1 MTWVSIKEAVK
12 HYNVSIPTL
21 RRWADD
27 RTVPS
32 RRTPT
37 GNRQFKIPEND
48 EEELDIQDDRT
59 DYIYVRVSSYK
70 QRDDMERQKT
80 FLSTQFPSHIII
92 SDIGS
97 GLNFKRSGFIS
108 LLEQI
113 QTKSV
118 RQIVVTSKDRLCRFG
133 FELVEILCKQHGS
146 EILVLE
152 QNDKSPEGE
161 LATDLLDII
170 QVFCCR
176 RNGKRRYTNKMSKNK
191 IESQTSSEKAITTMV
206 S

>member
-1 MTWVSIKEAVK
+1 MSWASIKEASS

-27 RTVPS
+27 RIVPS

-37 GNRQFKIPEND
+37 GNRQFKIQEINEDELGCEND
-48 EEELDIQDDRT
+48 RT
-59 DYIYVRVSSYK
+59 IYIYVRVSSYK

-118 RQIVVTSKDRLCRFG
+118 GQIVVASRDRLCRFG
-133 FELVEILCKQHGS
+133 FELVEILCQQHGS

-152 QNDKSPEGE
+152 HNDKSPEGE
-161 LATDLLDII
+161 LAADLLDII

-176 RNGKRRYTNKMSKNK
+176 RNGKRRYTNKMSQNK
-191 IESQTSSEKAITTMV
+191 ITPQTSSEKNTSTMV